1 MKFFQTTYLID
12 RCRTIWT
19 GYIGFMMNRSS
30 KANLSAIE
38 KLDKEIADCRIC
50 YDKPLFMPRLPHEPR
65 PVAYLSSTARIV
77 IAGQAPGMR
86 VHNTG
91 IPFNDPSGERL
102 REWLGVNREC
112 FYDKSKFAI
121 IPMGFCFPGYS
132 KTKSDLPPR
141 KECRLTWHDRIFAAM
156 PQIELVIAIGGYAQK
171 YHIHNLD
178 KKSVTETVKD
188 WKNILTIQQ
197 AKGYHV
203 LPLPHP
209 SWRNTHWIK
218 NNPWFESE
226 LLPTL
231 KKLVVSYI

>member
-1 MKFFQTTYLID
+1 
-12 RCRTIWT
+12 
-19 GYIGFMMNRSS
+19 MMNRSH
-30 KANLSAIE
+30 KANLSEIE
-38 KLDKEIADCRIC
+38 KLDREIAACRIC
-50 YDKPLFMPRLPHEPR
+50 YDKPLFMPPLPHEPR

-77 IAGQAPGMR
+77 IAGQAAGMR

-112 FYDKSKFAI
+112 FY
-121 IPMGFCFPGYS
+121 
-132 KTKSDLPPR
+132 
-141 KECRLTWHDRIFAAM
+141 
-156 PQIELVIAIGGYAQK
+156 
-171 YHIHNLD
+171 
-178 KKSVTETVKD
+178 
-188 WKNILTIQQ
+188 
-197 AKGYHV
+197 V